1 MIAIDTNVLVRYLA
15 QDDAAQA
22 AAATQLIE
30 HRLSAERPGFVSSI
44 VLAELCWVLHKAYRV
59 GARELAEVLSDLLST
74 PVFRIESRDAALA
87 ALERFR
93 SHGGDY
99 PDALVRAIGAQC
111 GCELT
116 YTFDR
121 VAARASGMSLL
132 AS

>member
-1 MIAIDTNVLVRYLA
+1 VIAIDTNVLVRYLA
-15 QDDAAQA
+15 QDDAAQS

-59 GARELAEVLSDLLST
+59 GARQLAEVLSDLLST
-74 PVFRIESRDAALA
+74 PVFRFESRDAALA

-99 PDALVRAIGAQC
+99 PDALIRAIGAQC

>member
-22 AAATQLIE
+22 AAATQFIE
-30 HRLSAERPGFVSSI
+30 HRLSVERPGFVSSI

-74 PVFRIESRDAALA
+74 PVFRFESRDAALA

-99 PDALVRAIGAQC
+99 PDALIRAIGAQC
-111 GCELT
+111 GCKIT

-132 AS
+132 VP